1 MDMSCV
7 AIPPSH
13 APLPNGDPILNEKV
27 VGTCVYSHPHR
38 GPMYLEFGENGGLR
52 CTCIVWYKNS
62 FRLRRTQFCDGK
74 YYQHKEHTA
83 SLPNMQLIF
92 SCRLKPGFFP
102 TVQFEWDAVREI
114 WKNDE
119 NGVELEEA
127 TSPVIFRFTKKTLI
141 LRSSSSWWSEW
152 PVHESRCHYICI
164 AWCGCMHILSVS
176 ICP

>member
-7 AIPPSH
+7 AIPPCH

-27 VGTCVYSHPHR
+27 LGTCVYSHPHR
-38 GPMYLEFGENGGLR
+38 GPMYVEFGENGGLR
-52 CTCIVWYKNS
+52 CTCIAWYKNS

-83 SLPNMQLIF
+83 SLPKMRLIF

-127 TSPVIFRFTKKTLI
+127 TSTVIFRFTKKY
-141 LRSSSSWWSEW
+141 
-152 PVHESRCHYICI
+152 PVLEMRDDLDLEEFFELVERVAS
-164 AWCGCMHILSVS
+164 A
-176 ICP
+176 